1 MPALEKDL
9 DQPEAPADDAA
20 VPEEFPQLPGPGVGH
35 HVEVFGRLAQQ
46 QVPDAAPHQVGGVAG
61 MVEAVKDF
69 QGLHVNVSP
78 GDGMFG
84 PGNDVGWDLRRPWGF
99 GLH

>member
-1 MPALEKDL
+1 
-9 DQPEAPADDAA
+9 
-20 VPEEFPQLPGPGVGH
+20 
-35 HVEVFGRLAQQ
+35 
-46 QVPDAAPHQVGGVAG
+46 

-84 PGNDVGWDLRRPWGF
+84 PGNDVRWNLRRPYGF
-99 GLH
+99 GLHLISIVKFFTFFNPLILNNCKISADSAPNSGKNRRQGGIIDKRGESIYF

>member
-1 MPALEKDL
+1 
-9 DQPEAPADDAA
+9 
-20 VPEEFPQLPGPGVGH
+20 
-35 HVEVFGRLAQQ
+35 
-46 QVPDAAPHQVGGVAG
+46 

-84 PGNDVGWDLRRPWGF
+84 PGNDVGWDLRSPWGV
-99 GLH
+99 GLHHMIIIKLSLFFNPLILK